1 MSGTIGT
8 TGHRWSSR
16 PVEAA
21 LQHVVRLRRTVAAVR
36 AAGGLDP
43 RVALPLAVLLTASVI
58 AVTVTVAGS
67 WVS

>member
-16 PVEAA
+16 PVEAV
-21 LQHVVRLRRTVAAVR
+21 LQHVVQLRRAVVAIR
-36 AAGGLDP
+36 ATGGLDP
-43 RVALPLAVLLTASVI
+43 RVAVPLAVLLTGSVI
-58 AVTVTVAGS
+58 AVTVAVAGS